1 MTVSQKQSHR
11 KPTGGVRTF
20 YRKRK
25 KADDGRESF
34 KPTIGKTNIKK
45 VRIMSGDFKLKA
57 LSFETANIFI
67 PKDKKHKIVKIKN
80 VVENVANINFVRRN
94 ILTKGTIID
103 TDIGKAKVTSRP
115 GQEGVVNAVLL

>member
-11 KPTGGVRTF
+11 KASGAIKTF
-20 YRKRK
+20 YRKRR
-25 KADDGRESF
+25 KADDGRESR
-34 KPTIGKTNIKK
+34 KPTTGKTLIKK
-45 VRIMSGDFKLKA
+45 TRIMGGHFKLKA
-57 LSFETANIFI
+57 LYFETANIYI
-67 PKDKKHKIVKIKN
+67 PKENKHKVVKIKN

-103 TDIGKAKVTSRP
+103 TEMGRAKVTSRP